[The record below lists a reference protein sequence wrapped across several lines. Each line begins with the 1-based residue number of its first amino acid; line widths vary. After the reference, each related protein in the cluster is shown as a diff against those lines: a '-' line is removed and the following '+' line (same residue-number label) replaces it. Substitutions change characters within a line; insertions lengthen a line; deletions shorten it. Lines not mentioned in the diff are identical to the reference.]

1 MSFITF
7 MFQHMLSVLL
17 YENASKSMHLIYV
30 VVVSQI
36 ELVVSRGQLIVGTS
50 DDY

>member
-1 MSFITF
+1 MSFIRF
-7 MFQHMLSVLL
+7 MFRHMLIVLL
-17 YENASKSMHLIYV
+17 YEKASKSMHLIYV

-36 ELVVSRGQLIVGTS
+36 ELVISIGQLIVGTS